1 MVDLFRKE
9 NGGSAEQQK
18 KTLPERYRNIVALL
32 SITVVVLS
40 VFLLSLGALIEFF
53 PTEFPTNVILGKI
66 PLYYISW
73 FMITFGIAIGVIN
86 VILAARQA
94 IERER
99 AENILPFEAV
109 EIKKQTLRDLRM
121 RRNWYARS
129 SRVNQ
134 YLWNFLMLGIIVLS
148 GLSSLLSAYDAAVP
162 SWLPMATSALAALFG
177 IIIVQFR
184 IRDTWQLREQGRIEA
199 EMLAAEGHLIDIID
213 SPTALQQ
220 SVALRKRAH
229 ALEMKQLNQFFVETT
244 AANP

>member
-1 MVDLFRKE
+1 MMDLFRKE
-9 NGGSAEQQK
+9 NDGSAGQQK
-18 KTLPERYRNIVALL
+18 KTLPDRYRNMVALL

-53 PTEFPTNVILGKI
+53 PTEFPTNVILGKV

-73 FMITFGIAIGVIN
+73 FMITFGIAIGIIN

-94 IERER
+94 VEQER
-99 AENILPFEAV
+99 AENILPLEAV

-134 YLWNFLMLGIIVLS
+134 YLWNFLTLGIIVLS
-148 GLSSLLSAYDAAVP
+148 GLSSLLSAYDAVP
-162 SWLPMATSALAALFG
+162 RWLPMATSAVAALFA
-177 IIIVQFR
+177 IVIVQFR
-184 IRDTWQLREQGRIEA
+184 IRDAWQLREQGRVEA

-220 SVALRKRAH
+220 AVALRKRAH
-229 ALEMKQLNQFFVETT
+229 ALEMKQLNQFFVETN

>member
-1 MVDLFRKE
+1 
-9 NGGSAEQQK
+9 
-18 KTLPERYRNIVALL
+18 VALL

-40 VFLLSLGALIEFF
+40 VFLLSLGALIEFV
-53 PTEFPTNVILGKI
+53 PTEFPSNIILDKI
-66 PLYYISW
+66 PLSYISW
-73 FMITFGIAIGVIN
+73 FMITFGITIGVLN

-94 IERER
+94 IEQER
-99 AENILPFEAV
+99 AENILPLEAV

-148 GLSSLLSAYDAAVP
+148 GLSSLLSAYDAVP
-162 SWLPMATSALAALFG
+162 KWLPMATSALAALFG

-184 IRDTWQLREQGRIEA
+184 IRDVWQLREQGRIEA

-229 ALEMKQLNQFFVETT
+229 ALEMKQLNQFFVETN

>member
-1 MVDLFRKE
+1 MELFRKE
-9 NGGSAEQQK
+9 NDGSVERQK

-53 PTEFPTNVILGKI
+53 PTEFPQNIILGRV

-86 VILAARQA
+86 MILAARQA
-94 IERER
+94 VEQER
-99 AENILPFEAV
+99 AENILPFDAV
-109 EIKKQTLRDLRM
+109 EIKKQTLRDLRL

-148 GLSSLLSAYDAAVP
+148 GLSSLLSAYDAAP
-162 SWLPMATSALAALFG
+162 NWLPMATSALAALFG

-184 IRDTWQLREQGRIEA
+184 VRDVWQLREQGRIDA
-199 EMLAAEGHLIDIID
+199 EKLAAEGHLIDIID

>member
-1 MVDLFRKE
+1 MDLFRKE
-9 NGGSAEQQK
+9 NDGSAGQQK
-18 KTLPERYRNIVALL
+18 KTLPERYRSMVALL

-53 PTEFPTNVILGKI
+53 PTEFPTNVILGKV

-73 FMITFGIAIGVIN
+73 FMITFGIAIGLIN
-86 VILAARQA
+86 LILAARQA
-94 IERER
+94 VEQER
-99 AENILPFEAV
+99 AENILTLEAV

-134 YLWNFLMLGIIVLS
+134 YLWNFLTLGIIVLS
-148 GLSSLLSAYDAAVP
+148 GLSSLFSAYEATIP
-162 SWLPMATSALAALFG
+162 RWLPMATSAVAALFA

-184 IRDTWQLREQGRIEA
+184 VRDAWQLREQGRIEA

-220 SVALRKRAH
+220 AVALRKRAY
-229 ALEMKQLNQFFVETT
+229 ALEMKQMNQFFVETN